1 MTAKT
6 LLPNRTEQAV
16 EGDHIEQD
24 SPYDVYLANRMSGIP
39 EFNFPWFAKAAEYL
53 RHSRG
58 WGVKNPAEKDL
69 EAIPYEKMVTIPGYE
84 DGDLA
89 TYCANSSFTMS
100 NAMEWDLPA
109 ILDSRGIV
117 LGDGWAVSTGARWE
131 RLVAEALDRDVWL
144 LHGDGS
150 KAAPFLLVLD
160 DEPKRIT
167 NFLRD
172 FGEAGTYDT
181 LEVSH
186 STGEL
191 IRELERRLS
200 HSPNFKE
207 HFPKAIS
214 GLAPSALA

>member
-24 SPYDVYLANRMSGIP
+24 SPYDVYLANRMSSIP

-53 RHSRG
+53 RTSRG

-69 EAIPYEKMVTIPGYE
+69 EAIPYEKMVTIPGYDE
-84 DGDLA
+84 GDL
-89 TYCANSSFTMS
+89 TKYCANSSFTMS

-117 LGDGWAVSTGARWE
+117 LGDGWAVSPGARWE

-144 LHGDGS
+144 LHGDG
-150 KAAPFLLVLD
+150 ATQPFWLVLD
-160 DEPKRIT
+160 KEPKQLT
-167 NFLRD
+167 KFLASFPGRHARAD
-172 FGEAGTYDT
+172 
-181 LEVSH
+181 

-191 IRELERRLS
+191 IRELELRLS